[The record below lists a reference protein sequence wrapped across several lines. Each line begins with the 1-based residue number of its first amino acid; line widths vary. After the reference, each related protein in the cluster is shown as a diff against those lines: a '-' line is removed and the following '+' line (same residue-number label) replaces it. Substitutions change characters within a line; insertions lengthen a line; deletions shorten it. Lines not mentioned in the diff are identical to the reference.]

1 LIYLSSRIDGDAD
14 PDAMKNLRPV
24 VGAGAFIVAVAIF
37 GYLAVGFAGAL
48 FSVALIGGFILWLLT
63 THRTPI
69 EPQVVIVQY
78 LMRVIERQR
87 FLLFARHVTAI
98 MPIASGWLTFRIVV
112 REMRN
117 QRIQNG
123 PRTSS

>member
-1 LIYLSSRIDGDAD
+1 
-14 PDAMKNLRPV
+14 MKNLRPV